1 MSVRAKF
8 VVTEITDVAWGDSPP
23 GQKSITLFP
32 VGGAA
37 GGESAENKAFFA
49 ATPGGA
55 ITLSVVNA
63 AAAAQFALGKSYYVD
78 FSEAADAP

>member
-1 MSVRAKF
+1 MVRAKF
-8 VVTEITDVAWGDSPP
+8 CVTEITDVAWGDSPP
-23 GQKSITLFP
+23 GLKNITLYP

-37 GGESAENKAFFA
+37 GGESEENRAFYA

-63 AAAAQFALGKSYYVD
+63 AAAAAFEIGAEYYVD
-78 FSEAADAP
+78 FTRAGEGA